1 MILGFTLMIMANPKI
16 IINQRLYVEENFLPI

>member
-1 MILGFTLMIMANPKI
+1 MILGFTLMIMVNPKI